1 VGATGFDDCVAGF
14 QSVPWALVSRKRAL
28 EECVVTNSHFLCPN
42 GPEARFD
49 GLFDSRY
56 VDRHGLL
63 ISWEVKGCGQKK
75 LRHGVDQGGLFTC

>member
-1 VGATGFDDCVAGF
+1 
-14 QSVPWALVSRKRAL
+14 
-28 EECVVTNSHFLCPN
+28 VTNSHFLCPN

-75 LRHGVDQGGLFTC
+75 LRHGVDQADFSLADGF